1 MKILVVH
8 GPNLNQLGQR
18 DNEIYG
24 SVTLDEIN
32 SKLKNRAETLA
43 ANLAIFQSN
52 SEGDIIDCIQSSKA
66 DGIVINPG
74 ALTHYGLSLADALT
88 DTSLPVIEV
97 HLSNIHAREEWR
109 KKSVIA
115 PVAIGQIAGFG
126 YRSYVAALELMVD
139 ILNRENA

>member
-1 MKILVVH
+1 MKILVIN

-18 DNEIYG
+18 DNQIYG

-32 SKLKNRAETLA
+32 AKLKDEAKALDVGIEL
-43 ANLAIFQSN
+43 FQSN
-52 SEGDIIDCIQSSKA
+52 SEGDIIDCIQASSA

-74 ALTHYGLSLADALT
+74 ALTHYGISLMDALADT
-88 DTSLPVIEV
+88 QLPIIEV

-115 PVAIGQIAGFG
+115 PIAIGQIAGFG
-126 YRSYVAALELMVD
+126 YRSYTAALNLMVD
-139 ILNRENA
+139 ILNEGV

>member
-1 MKILVVH
+1 MKILIVN

-32 SKLKNRAETLA
+32 SKLKDRAKALGIDIEL
-43 ANLAIFQSN
+43 FQSN
-52 SEGDIIDCIQSSKA
+52 SEGAIIDCIQLSKA
-66 DGIVINPG
+66 DGIIINPG
-74 ALTHYGLSLADALT
+74 ALTHYGLSLMDALA
-88 DTSLPVIEV
+88 DINVAIIEV
-97 HLSNIHAREEWR
+97 HLSNILAREKKK

-126 YRSYVAALELMVD
+126 YRSYIAALDLMAH
-139 ILNRENA
+139 ILNEGG

>member
-1 MKILVVH
+1 MKILVIH

-32 SKLKNRAETLA
+32 SKLKSKADALA
-43 ANLAIFQSN
+43 TDLIIFQSN

-74 ALTHYGLSLADALT
+74 ALTHYGLSLMDALA
-88 DTSLPVIEV
+88 DTNLPIIEV

-126 YRSYVAALELMVD
+126 YRSYVAALELMIDV
-139 ILNRENA
+139 LNKDD

>member
-1 MKILVVH
+1 MKILVIH

-24 SVTLDEIN
+24 SITLDEIN
-32 SKLKNRAETLA
+32 SKLKSRADALA
-43 ANLAIFQSN
+43 ADLIIFQSN

-74 ALTHYGLSLADALT
+74 ALTHYGLSLMDALA
-88 DTSLPVIEV
+88 DTNLPIIEV

-126 YRSYVAALELMVD
+126 YRSYVAALELMIDV
-139 ILNRENA
+139 LNKDD

>member
-1 MKILVVH
+1 MKILVIN

-24 SVTLDEIN
+24 SVTMDEIN
-32 SKLKNRAETLA
+32 SKLKDRATALSVKIEV
-43 ANLAIFQSN
+43 FQSN

-66 DGIVINPG
+66 NGIIINPG
-74 ALTHYGLSLADALT
+74 ALTHYGISLMDALADT
-88 DTSLPVIEV
+88 KLPIIEV

-126 YRSYVAALELMVD
+126 YRGYIAALDLMVD
-139 ILNRENA
+139 ILNEGA